1 MKRIA
6 CAVFVLLAACSGGG
20 SSSSDDGGSGGST
33 PPPPPAPAPVLVK
46 ALDISVWSGNLTPA
60 HVSGWQSQGY
70 THLIVGCQNA
80 TTAQQ
85 QLATAVAGGMTV
97 DIYKY
102 LYFSS
107 DMTTQVQNALAI
119 GSGHPIGRIWLDVE
133 DDPGSLSV
141 QQIVAKIQ
149 EAVDA
154 CGATPRGIYTGAWWW
169 NANLPGCAAFSD
181 LPLWYSW
188 YDGID
193 SLDTWS
199 TQAFGGW
206 SRPAGKQYQGNVAVS
221 GVNTDTNVLW
231 MNLPP
236 TGPELPAG
244 VPAAP
249 ANLSGDGG
257 TVTTASTTLTWSD
270 VGGTSHQLL
279 MEVGSGGVWSYYW
292 TWTMTPESFT
302 VWPQSPGKD
311 YRWRVRAKNATGWG
325 AWSAWATFYFP

>member
-1 MKRIA
+1 MKKA
-6 CAVFVLLAACSGGG
+6 SLVLLVTLAACGDG
-20 SSSSDDGGSGGST
+20 SSAGSSDPGTPAAPPG
-33 PPPPPAPAPVLVK
+33 PPPTLVK
-46 ALDISVWSGNLTPA
+46 ALDISVWSGTLSSAN
-60 HVSGWQSQGY
+60 VQGWIAQGY
-70 THLIVGCQNA
+70 THLIVGTQNGS
-80 TTAQQ
+80 TAQQ
-85 QLATAVAGGMTV
+85 QLTTAVAGGMTV

-102 LYFSS
+102 LYFDT

-119 GSGHPIGRIWLDVE
+119 ANGYPIGRIWLDVE
-133 DDPGSLSV
+133 DDPGTLSV
-141 QQIVAKIQ
+141 GQIVAKVQ

-206 SRPAGKQYQGNVAVS
+206 SRPTGKQYQGNVAVS
-221 GVNTDTNVLW
+221 GINTDTNVLW
-231 MNLPP
+231 LNVADSGPALPP
-236 TGPELPAG
+236 G

-249 ANLSGDGG
+249 TGLSGDGG
-257 TVTTASTTLTWSD
+257 TVTASSTTLTWSD

-279 MEVGSGGVWSYYW
+279 MQVGSPGAWNYYW

-302 VWPQSPGKD
+302 VWPQSAGQN
-311 YRWRVRAKNATGWG
+311 YRWRVRAKNGTGWG